1 MLISKLISIRIV
13 SESMSFPISKAFTML
28 QRDDTKKRERS
39 SHQLGEEEKRLLAQF
54 R

>member
-28 QRDDTKKRERS
+28 QRDDTEKERS